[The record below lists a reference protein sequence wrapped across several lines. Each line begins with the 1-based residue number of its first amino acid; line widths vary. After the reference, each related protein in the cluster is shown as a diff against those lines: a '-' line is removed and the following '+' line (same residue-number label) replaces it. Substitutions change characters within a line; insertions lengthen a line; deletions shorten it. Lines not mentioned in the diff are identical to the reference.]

1 MNPIQEQPELN
12 LAIKP
17 SPHIIPI
24 NGKCTL
30 KRDGAARVVYV
41 AGLPVHHWTDGD
53 ERAEASAMVNL
64 VMSGFADQND
74 VALAFGKTP
83 RTLRRL
89 QRRFEAEGT
98 DGLGRPRG
106 RPQETQS
113 TPSPWVRS
121 AGVLQR
127 AGLGVRS
134 IAHRLGVGKTA
145 VSKWLARVSQRALRP
160 PALQLAAPER
170 PALAP
175 AASLRQNDGAGSHA
189 GLDPEHRWLDRLLA
203 RLGKID
209 DAEPIFTPGRRVP
222 RAGVLLAVPALAQ
235 SGIFSVAEEVYG
247 HIGPAFYGLRT
258 TMVALLLLA
267 LLRIK
272 RTEGLK
278 EHAPPDL
285 GRLLGLDRAPEIKT
299 LRRKLTRLAADGKA
313 EVFGRKLAQRRVA
326 RRGKAMGF
334 LYIDGHVRVYHGRR
348 RIPKAH
354 VTRMRL
360 SLPATTDYWVNDR
373 DGDPLFVVTAEVN
386 AGMVAMLPKLLA
398 QVRRLVGKRR
408 VTVIFDRGG
417 WSPKLFAR
425 LLRARFDILTYR
437 KGRWKEIPRSQF
449 ARCAKTIEG
458 RRVVYELNDRSIRLM
473 KGRLRLRQITRLG
486 EDGHQTPIVTSRRD
500 LAAVTVAYRMFERWR
515 QENFFK
521 YLREEYA
528 LDALVDYRMEPEK
541 GDRTVPNPRRR
552 AVDKQLA
559 SARVELKQV
568 QALYGQAA
576 ATNEERDRPTI
587 RGFKIAHG
595 KLGQRMRDIQERI
608 AAIETRREQTPARV
622 PVRELGGEPLV
633 RLSRERKHLT
643 NCIKMVAYQSESD
656 LLALLRPRYKRA
668 DDEGRT
674 LVTTALQSA
683 ADLEVRDGELHVTLA
698 ALSSPHRSRAVAGI
712 CEELNGMKTCFPGT
726 RLVMKFGVAS

>member
-1 MNPIQEQPELN
+1 MNPIQEQPELD
-12 LAIKP
+12 LAIRP
-17 SPHIIPI
+17 SPDIIPI

-30 KRDGAARVVYV
+30 KKDGAARVVYV

-53 ERAEASAMVNL
+53 QRAEASAMVNL

-74 VALAFGKTP
+74 VALSFGKTP

-113 TPSPWVRS
+113 APSSWVRS

-145 VSKWLARVSQRALRP
+145 VSKWLARLNQRTLRP
-160 PALQLAAPER
+160 AAQQPAAPER
-170 PALAP
+170 PAP
-175 AASLRQNDGAGSHA
+175 ASASLRQSDGIGSHA

-222 RAGVLLAVPALAQ
+222 RAGVLLAIPALAQ

-272 RTEGLK
+272 RPEGLK
-278 EHAPPDL
+278 EHAPPEL
-285 GRLLGLDRAPEIKT
+285 GRLLGLDRAPEVKT
-299 LRRKLTRLAADGKA
+299 MRRKLTRLAGYGKA

-425 LLRARFDILTYR
+425 LLKAHFDILTYR

-458 RRVVYELNDRSIRLM
+458 RRAIYELNDRSIRLM

-541 GDRTVPNPRRR
+541 EDRTVPNPRRR

-559 SARVELKQV
+559 TARAELKQV

-576 ATNEERDRPTI
+576 AANAERERPTI

-595 KLGQRMRDIQERI
+595 ELGQRMRDVQEWI
-608 AAIETRREQTPARV
+608 AAIEARREQTPPRV

-633 RLSRERKHLT
+633 RLSQERKHLT

-656 LLALLRPRYKRA
+656 LLALLRPRYERA

-674 LVTTALQSA
+674 LVTTALQST

-726 RLVMKFGVAS
+726 RLVMKFGVAL